1 MLVTL
6 AAGDNDGFHCQ
17 SPMPEIRQLPQSLVN
32 QIAAGEVVER
42 PASVI
47 KELVENALDAKAGCI
62 EVQLVAGGVK
72 QLSVRDDGH
81 GMPPEQMPLAVAPH
95 ATSKIRDLDDL
106 EAVASFGFRGEAL
119 ASIQSISRLRIVS
132 RPTDAEHGWELA
144 PGVDDEPR
152 PTPARPGTLVEVRDL
167 FFNVP
172 ARRKFLRT
180 ERTEFGHVDQLM
192 RKLALSNPT
201 VAFRLIHNE
210 RGVLDLPAVDADS
223 LEERIPKVLG
233 EGFLEQAREIDAAAS
248 GFVLTG
254 WVANPQYAR
263 ASTDQQLFFVNGRV
277 VRDRLIAHAIRRAYR
292 DVLHHAR
299 HPAYVLSLRLDPAMV
314 DVNVHPTKAEVRFR
328 DARGVHDFL
337 FQSVHRALAAP
348 GGAVFP
354 IASQQAPSAVP
365 VPGDEAVM
373 RAPPSGGVRGGRV
386 SQGYLSLLARGQ
398 AAVGSP
404 GMASEMTPG
413 MDGVAEPLP
422 GNEELPPLG
431 YAMAH
436 LGEIYILARNRDG
449 LVIVDAHA
457 AAERVTYERLK
468 STYRQQGLSGAPL
481 LLPVDLTVS
490 PSQAEAFET
499 WQEAFAA
506 AGVMVDRV
514 GPERVRV
521 REVPAMLR
529 EADIETLVREM
540 LAELQRVPLAED
552 VAPRAV
558 IEDRIDEI
566 LSTMA
571 CHGSVRANRR
581 LTVAEMNALLRDME
595 RTERGDQCNHGRP
608 TWRALSIE
616 ELDRWFMR
624 GQ

>member
-1 MLVTL
+1 
-6 AAGDNDGFHCQ
+6 
-17 SPMPEIRQLPQSLVN
+17 MPAIRQLPQSLVN

-47 KELVENALDAKAGCI
+47 KELVENALDAGADRI
-62 EVQLVAGGVK
+62 EVQVVAGGVK
-72 QLSVRDDGH
+72 QLSVRDNGH
-81 GMPPEQMPLAVAPH
+81 GMTPEQMPLAIAPH

-119 ASIQSISRLRIVS
+119 ASIQSISRLRLVS
-132 RPTDAEHGWELA
+132 RTTDSEHGWELA
-144 PGVDDEPR
+144 PGVFDEPR
-152 PTPARPGTLVEVRDL
+152 PTPAKPGTLVDVRDL

-180 ERTEFGHVDQLM
+180 ERTEFGHVDQLL
-192 RKLALSNPT
+192 RKLALANPG
-201 VAFRLIHNE
+201 VAFRLSHNDK
-210 RGVLDLPAVDADS
+210 GVLDLPAADADAI
-223 LEERIPKVLG
+223 EGRIARVLG
-233 EGFLEQAREIDAAAS
+233 GGFLGQAREIDAAAS
-248 GFVLTG
+248 GFALTG
-254 WVANPQYAR
+254 WVASPQYAR

-277 VRDRLIAHAIRRAYR
+277 VRDRLIAHAVRRAYS
-292 DVLHHAR
+292 DVLHHGR
-299 HPAYVLSLRLDPAMV
+299 HPAYVLSLRLDPAAV

-348 GGAVFP
+348 GGSSAAIVSAP
-354 IASQQAPSAVP
+354 TTVGGIRPGNEVSAPAASFGSSNGAPSVA
-365 VPGDEAVM
+365 G
-373 RAPPSGGVRGGRV
+373 RA

-398 AAVGSP
+398 SAQP
-404 GMASEMTPG
+404 GAPSV
-413 MDGVAEPLP
+413 GVAEPLP
-422 GNEELPPLG
+422 ADEEIPPLG
-431 YAMAH
+431 YAVEH

-468 STYRQQGLSGAPL
+468 NTYRQQGLSGAPL
-481 LLPVDLTVS
+481 LLPVDFTVS
-490 PSQAEAFET
+490 PAEAEAFEA
-499 WQEAFAA
+499 WQEAFGA

-529 EADIETLVREM
+529 EADIETLAREM
-540 LAELQRVPLAED
+540 LAELRRVPMAED
-552 VAPRAV
+552 TVPRAIV
-558 IEDRIDEI
+558 DERIDEI

-595 RTERGDQCNHGRP
+595 RTERSDQCNHGRP
-608 TWRALSIE
+608 TWRTLSID

>member
-1 MLVTL
+1 M
-6 AAGDNDGFHCQ
+6 A
-17 SPMPEIRQLPQSLVN
+17 EIRQLPQSLVN

-47 KELVENALDAKAGCI
+47 KELVENALDAGADRVD
-62 EVQLVAGGVK
+62 VQVVAGGVK
-72 QLSVRDDGH
+72 QLSVRDNGQ
-81 GMPPEQMPLAVAPH
+81 GMPPEQLPLAISPH
-95 ATSKIRDLDDL
+95 ATSKIQDLDDL

-119 ASIQSISRLRIVS
+119 ASIQSISRLRLVS
-132 RPTDAEHGWELA
+132 RTADAEHGWELA
-144 PGVDDEPR
+144 PGVFDEPR
-152 PTPARPGTLVEVRDL
+152 PTPAKAGTLVDVRDL

-180 ERTEFGHVDQLM
+180 ERTEFGHVDQLL
-192 RKLALSNPT
+192 RKLALANPG
-201 VAFRLIHNE
+201 VAFRLTHND
-210 RGVLDLPAVDADS
+210 RLVFDLPSVALDS
-223 LEERIPKVLG
+223 IESRMAAVLG
-233 EGFLEQAREIDAAAS
+233 QGFLEQAREIDASAS
-248 GFVLTG
+248 GLSLQG
-254 WVANPQYAR
+254 LVASPQYAR

-277 VRDRLIAHAIRRAYR
+277 VRDRLVAHAIRRAYS

-299 HPAYVLSLRLDPAMV
+299 HPAYVLSLRLDPAAV

-337 FQSVHRALAAP
+337 FQSVHRALATPGSATSPGVVQTGFEPRLDRGSDGTAAP
-348 GGAVFP
+348 KMPFGGEVAR
-354 IASQQAPSAVP
+354 PSMGKP
-365 VPGDEAVM
+365 TM
-373 RAPPSGGVRGGRV
+373 RGGR
-386 SQGYLSLLARGQ
+386 SAQGYFSLLEQGRAGEGEGGR
-398 AAVGSP
+398 
-404 GMASEMTPG
+404 
-413 MDGVAEPLP
+413 VAEPLP
-422 GNEELPPLG
+422 EDAEIPPLG
-431 YAMAH
+431 YAIAH

-468 STYRQQGLSGAPL
+468 QSYRQQALSAAPL
-481 LLPVDLTVS
+481 LLPVDIGVS
-490 PSQAEAFET
+490 PVEAEAFET

-506 AGVMVDRV
+506 AGVVLDRI

-521 REVPAMLR
+521 REVPVMLR

-540 LAELQRVPLAED
+540 LAEMRRVLLAGDD
-552 VAPRAV
+552 VPRAV
-558 IEDRIDEI
+558 IDDRIDEI

-581 LTVAEMNALLRDME
+581 LTVAEMDALLRDME
-595 RTERGDQCNHGRP
+595 RTERSDQCNHGRP
-608 TWRALSIE
+608 TWRRLTIE

>member
-1 MLVTL
+1 M
-6 AAGDNDGFHCQ
+6 A
-17 SPMPEIRQLPQSLVN
+17 EIRALPQSLVN

-47 KELVENALDAKAGCI
+47 KELVENALDAGADRI
-62 EVQLVAGGVK
+62 EVQVVAGGVK
-72 QLSVRDDGH
+72 HLSVRDNGH
-81 GMPPEQMPLAVAPH
+81 GMPPEQLSLAIAPH

-119 ASIQSISRLRIVS
+119 ASIQSISRLRLVS
-132 RPTDAEHGWELA
+132 RTADTDHGWELA
-144 PGVDDEPR
+144 PGVFDEPR
-152 PTPARPGTLVEVRDL
+152 PTPAKPGTLVDVRDL

-192 RKLALSNPT
+192 RKLALANPD
-201 VAFRLIHNE
+201 VAFRLTHND
-210 RGVLDLPAVDADS
+210 RHVLDLPAVT
-223 LEERIPKVLG
+223 LETVDQRIAAVLG
-233 EGFLEQAREIDAAAS
+233 QGFLEQAREIDASAS
-248 GFVLTG
+248 GFALQG
-254 WVANPQYAR
+254 LVASPQYAR

-277 VRDRLIAHAIRRAYR
+277 VRDRLVAHAIRRAYS

-299 HPAYVLSLRLDPAMV
+299 HPAYVLSLRLDPATV

-348 GGAVFP
+348 GGASSSGL
-354 IASQQAPSAVP
+354 AELEESGMAAPGMSFGGEVARPPMGVP
-365 VPGDEAVM
+365 ATG
-373 RAPPSGGVRGGRV
+373 GGR
-386 SQGYLSLLARGQ
+386 SAQGYFSLLEQGRAGE
-398 AAVGSP
+398 S
-404 GMASEMTPG
+404 
-413 MDGVAEPLP
+413 DGDRVAEPLP
-422 GNEELPPLG
+422 EDAEIPPLG
-431 YAMAH
+431 YAIAH

-468 STYRQQGLSGAPL
+468 QSYRQQALSAAPL
-481 LLPVDLTVS
+481 LLPVDLGVS
-490 PSQAEAFET
+490 PVEAEAFET

-506 AGVMVDRV
+506 AGVVLDRI

-521 REVPAMLR
+521 REVPVMLR
-529 EADIETLVREM
+529 EGDIETLVREM
-540 LAELQRVPLAED
+540 LAEMRRLPLAGD
-552 VAPRAV
+552 DAPRAV
-558 IEDRIDEI
+558 VDDRIDEI

-595 RTERGDQCNHGRP
+595 RTERSDQCNHGRP
-608 TWRALSIE
+608 TWRRLTIE

>member
-1 MLVTL
+1 M
-6 AAGDNDGFHCQ
+6 A
-17 SPMPEIRQLPQSLVN
+17 EIRQLPQSLVN

-47 KELVENALDAKAGCI
+47 KELVENALDAGADRV
-62 EVQLVAGGVK
+62 EVDVVAGGVK
-72 QLSVRDDGH
+72 QLSVRDNGH
-81 GMPPEQMPLAVAPH
+81 GMTPEQMPLAIAPH

-119 ASIQSISRLRIVS
+119 ASIQSISRLRLVS
-132 RPTDAEHGWELA
+132 RTADIDHGWELA
-144 PGVDDEPR
+144 PGVFDEPR
-152 PTPARPGTLVEVRDL
+152 PTPAKAGTLVDVRDL

-180 ERTEFGHVDQLM
+180 ERTEFGHVDQLL
-192 RKLALSNPT
+192 RKLALANPG
-201 VAFRLIHNE
+201 VAFRLRHNDKV
-210 RGVLDLPAVDADS
+210 VLDLPGVDAGS
-223 LEERIPKVLG
+223 IEGRLARVLG
-233 EGFLEQAREIDAAAS
+233 GGFLDQAREIDAAAS
-248 GFVLTG
+248 GFALTG
-254 WVANPQYAR
+254 WVASPQYAR

-277 VRDRLIAHAIRRAYR
+277 VRDRLIAHAVRRAYS
-292 DVLHHAR
+292 DVLHHGR
-299 HPAYVLSLRLDPAMV
+299 HPAYVLSLTLDPAAV

-337 FQSVHRALAAP
+337 FQAVHRALAAP
-348 GGAVFP
+348 GGGSEAVATAVTTAEAGSPRGEGAMAAAGFG
-354 IASQQAPSAVP
+354 APSASSP
-365 VPGDEAVM
+365 MAG
-373 RAPPSGGVRGGRV
+373 RA
-386 SQGYLSLLARGQ
+386 SQGYLSLLAHGQ
-398 AAVGSP
+398 DSGGAPGAAP
-404 GMASEMTPG
+404 
-413 MDGVAEPLP
+413 GVAEPLP
-422 GNEELPPLG
+422 VDEEIPPLG
-431 YAMAH
+431 YAVEH

-468 STYRQQGLSGAPL
+468 NTYRQQGLSGAPL
-481 LLPVDLTVS
+481 LLPVDLAVS
-490 PSQAEAFET
+490 PSEAEAFEI

-506 AGVMVDRV
+506 AGVVVDRV

-540 LAELQRVPLAED
+540 LAELQRVPRAED
-552 VAPRAV
+552 SAPRAIV
-558 IEDRIDEI
+558 DDHLDEI

-595 RTERGDQCNHGRP
+595 RTERSDQCNHGRP
-608 TWRALSIE
+608 TWRTLSIG

>member
-1 MLVTL
+1 M
-6 AAGDNDGFHCQ
+6 A
-17 SPMPEIRQLPQSLVN
+17 EIRQLPQSLVN

-47 KELVENALDAKAGCI
+47 KELVENALDAGADRI
-62 EVQLVAGGVK
+62 EVQVVAGGVK
-72 QLSVRDDGH
+72 QLSVRDNGH
-81 GMPPEQMPLAVAPH
+81 GMGPEQLPLAISPH

-119 ASIQSISRLRIVS
+119 ASIQSISRLRLVS
-132 RPTDAEHGWELA
+132 RTADADHGWELA
-144 PGVDDEPR
+144 PGVFDEPR
-152 PTPARPGTLVEVRDL
+152 PTPAKAGTLVDVRDL

-192 RKLALSNPT
+192 RKLALANPD
-201 VAFRLIHNE
+201 VAFRLIHND
-210 RGVLDLPAVDADS
+210 RPVLDLSAVT
-223 LEERIPKVLG
+223 LETLDQRIAAVLG
-233 EGFLEQAREIDAAAS
+233 QGFLEQAREIDASAS
-248 GFVLTG
+248 GFSLQG
-254 WVANPQYAR
+254 LVASPQYAR

-277 VRDRLIAHAIRRAYR
+277 VRDRLIAHAIRRAYS
-292 DVLHHAR
+292 DVLHHGR
-299 HPAYVLSLRLDPAMV
+299 HPAYVLSLHLDPAAV

-337 FQSVHRALAAP
+337 FQSVHRALATP
-348 GGAVFP
+348 GGA
-354 IASQQAPSAVP
+354 SSSSAVE
-365 VPGDEAVM
+365 PGLAGSAAPGMPFAGEAARPAMGTVTM
-373 RAPPSGGVRGGRV
+373 GTATMGGGR
-386 SQGYLSLLARGQ
+386 SAQGYFSLLEQGR
-398 AAVGSP
+398 AAEGE
-404 GMASEMTPG
+404 GG
-413 MDGVAEPLP
+413 RVAEPLP
-422 GNEELPPLG
+422 EDAEIPPLG
-431 YAMAH
+431 YAIAH

-468 STYRQQGLSGAPL
+468 QSYRQQALSAAPL
-481 LLPVDLTVS
+481 LLPVDLGVS
-490 PSQAEAFET
+490 PVEAEAFET

-506 AGVMVDRV
+506 AGVVLDRI

-521 REVPAMLR
+521 REVPVMLR

-540 LAELQRVPLAED
+540 LAEMRRVPLAGGD
-552 VAPRAV
+552 VPRAV
-558 IEDRIDEI
+558 VDDRIDEI

-595 RTERGDQCNHGRP
+595 RTERSDQCNHGRP
-608 TWRALSIE
+608 TWRRLTIE

>member
-1 MLVTL
+1 
-6 AAGDNDGFHCQ
+6 
-17 SPMPEIRQLPQSLVN
+17 MPEIRALPQSLVN

-47 KELVENALDAKAGCI
+47 KELVENALDAGADRI
-62 EVQLVAGGVK
+62 EVQVVAGGVK
-72 QLSVRDDGH
+72 QLSVRDNGH
-81 GMPPEQMPLAVAPH
+81 GMSPEQLPLAIAPH

-119 ASIQSISRLRIVS
+119 ASIQSISRLRLVS
-132 RPTDAEHGWELA
+132 RTADTDHGWELA
-144 PGVDDEPR
+144 PGVFDEPR
-152 PTPARPGTLVEVRDL
+152 PTPAKPGTLVDVRDL

-192 RKLALSNPT
+192 RKLALANPD
-201 VAFRLIHNE
+201 VAFRLTHND
-210 RGVLDLPAVDADS
+210 RPVLDLPAVT
-223 LEERIPKVLG
+223 LETVEQRIAAVLG
-233 EGFLEQAREIDAAAS
+233 QGFLEQAREIDASAS
-248 GFVLTG
+248 GFALQG
-254 WVANPQYAR
+254 LVASPQYAR

-277 VRDRLIAHAIRRAYR
+277 VRDRLVAHAIRRAYS

-299 HPAYVLSLRLDPAMV
+299 HPAYVLSLRLDPATV

-348 GGAVFP
+348 GGVSSSGLAE
-354 IASQQAPSAVP
+354 AESSGMGAPGMPFGGEAARPPMGVP
-365 VPGDEAVM
+365 MTG
-373 RAPPSGGVRGGRV
+373 GGR
-386 SQGYLSLLARGQ
+386 SAQGYFSLLEQGRAGE
-398 AAVGSP
+398 G
-404 GMASEMTPG
+404 
-413 MDGVAEPLP
+413 DGGRVAEPLP
-422 GNEELPPLG
+422 EDAEIPPLG
-431 YAMAH
+431 YAIAH
-436 LGEIYILARNRDG
+436 LGEIYVLARNRDG

-468 STYRQQGLSGAPL
+468 QSYRQQALSAAPL
-481 LLPVDLTVS
+481 LLPVDIGVS
-490 PSQAEAFET
+490 PVEAEAFET

-506 AGVMVDRV
+506 AGVVLDRI

-521 REVPAMLR
+521 REVPVMLR

-540 LAELQRVPLAED
+540 LAEMRRVPLAGGD
-552 VAPRAV
+552 VPRAV
-558 IEDRIDEI
+558 VDDRIDEI

-595 RTERGDQCNHGRP
+595 RTERSDQCNHGRP
-608 TWRALSIE
+608 TWRRLTIE

>member
-1 MLVTL
+1 
-6 AAGDNDGFHCQ
+6 
-17 SPMPEIRQLPQSLVN
+17 MPEIRQLPQSLVN

-47 KELVENALDAKAGCI
+47 KELVENALDAGADRIDVQVAG
-62 EVQLVAGGVK
+62 GGVK
-72 QLSVRDDGH
+72 QLSVRDNGH
-81 GMPPEQMPLAVAPH
+81 GMTPEEMPLAIAPH

-119 ASIQSISRLRIVS
+119 ASIQSISRLRLVS
-132 RPTDAEHGWELA
+132 RTADIDHGWELT
-144 PGVDDEPR
+144 PGVIDEPR
-152 PTPARPGTLVEVRDL
+152 PTPAKPGTLVDVRDL

-180 ERTEFGHVDQLM
+180 ERTEFGHVDQLL
-192 RKLALSNPT
+192 RKLALANPS
-201 VAFRLIHNE
+201 VAFRLINNDK
-210 RGVLDLPAVDADS
+210 GVLDLPAADADAI
-223 LEERIPKVLG
+223 EARIAKVLG
-233 EGFLEQAREIDAAAS
+233 RAFLDQAREIDSAAS
-248 GFVLTG
+248 GFALTG
-254 WVANPQYAR
+254 WVASPQYAR

-277 VRDRLIAHAIRRAYR
+277 VRDRLIAHAVRRAYS
-292 DVLHHAR
+292 DVLHHGR
-299 HPAYVLSLRLDPAMV
+299 HPAYVLSLTLDPAAV

-328 DARGVHDFL
+328 DARSVHDFL
-337 FQSVHRALAAP
+337 FQTVHRALAAP
-348 GGAVFP
+348 GGASAAVESVP
-354 IASQQAPSAVP
+354 HAPSTS
-365 VPGDEAVM
+365 VPGGEMSAA
-373 RAPPSGGVRGGRV
+373 RPAFGSPAGGATTGRG
-386 SQGYLSLLARGQ
+386 SQGYLSLLAHGQ
-398 AAVGSP
+398 QPQGVPSGL
-404 GMASEMTPG
+404 
-413 MDGVAEPLP
+413 GVAEPLP
-422 GNEELPPLG
+422 ADEEIPPLG
-431 YAMAH
+431 YAVEH

-468 STYRQQGLSGAPL
+468 STYRERGLSGAPL
-481 LLPVDLTVS
+481 LLPVDLAVS
-490 PSQAEAFET
+490 PSEAEAFEN
-499 WQEAFAA
+499 WQEAFSA
-506 AGVMVDRV
+506 AGVMIDRI

-540 LAELQRVPLAED
+540 LAELRRVPMAED
-552 VAPRAV
+552 TVPRAIV
-558 IEDRIDEI
+558 DERIDEI

-595 RTERGDQCNHGRP
+595 RTERSDQCNHGRP
-608 TWRALSIE
+608 TWRTLSID

>member
-1 MLVTL
+1 M
-6 AAGDNDGFHCQ
+6 A
-17 SPMPEIRQLPQSLVN
+17 EIRALPQSLVN

-47 KELVENALDAKAGCI
+47 KELVENALDAGADRI
-62 EVQLVAGGVK
+62 EVQVVAGGVK
-72 QLSVRDDGH
+72 QLSVCDNGH
-81 GMPPEQMPLAVAPH
+81 GMPPEQLPLAIAPH

-119 ASIQSISRLRIVS
+119 ASIQSISRLRLVS
-132 RPTDAEHGWELA
+132 RTSDADHGWELS
-144 PGVDDEPR
+144 PGVFDEPR
-152 PTPARPGTLVEVRDL
+152 PTPAKAGTLVDVRDL

-192 RKLALSNPT
+192 RKLALANPD

-210 RGVLDLPAVDADS
+210 RPVLDLPAVT
-223 LEERIPKVLG
+223 LETVDQRIAAVLG
-233 EGFLEQAREIDAAAS
+233 QGFLEQAREIDASAS
-248 GFVLTG
+248 GFSLQG
-254 WVANPQYAR
+254 LVASPQYAR

-277 VRDRLIAHAIRRAYR
+277 VRDRLIAHAIRRAYS

-299 HPAYVLSLRLDPAMV
+299 HPAYVLSLRLDPATV

-348 GGAVFP
+348 GGAASSG
-354 IASQQAPSAVP
+354 IADPDQSGMSAPGMPFGGEVARPSMGVPTTGSGRSA
-365 VPGDEAVM
+365 
-373 RAPPSGGVRGGRV
+373 
-386 SQGYLSLLARGQ
+386 QGYFSLLEQGRSGEGE
-398 AAVGSP
+398 GSR
-404 GMASEMTPG
+404 
-413 MDGVAEPLP
+413 VAEPLP
-422 GNEELPPLG
+422 EDAEIPPLG
-431 YAMAH
+431 YAVAH

-468 STYRQQGLSGAPL
+468 QSYRQQALSAAPL
-481 LLPVDLTVS
+481 LLPVDLGVS
-490 PSQAEAFET
+490 PVEAEAFAT

-506 AGVMVDRV
+506 AGVVLDRI

-521 REVPAMLR
+521 REVPVMLR

-540 LAELQRVPLAED
+540 LAEMRRVPLAGDD
-552 VAPRAV
+552 VPRAV
-558 IEDRIDEI
+558 VDDRIDEI

-595 RTERGDQCNHGRP
+595 RTERSDQCNHGRP
-608 TWRALSIE
+608 TWRRLTIE

>member
-1 MLVTL
+1 
-6 AAGDNDGFHCQ
+6 
-17 SPMPEIRQLPQSLVN
+17 MPSIRQLPQSLVN

-47 KELVENALDAKAGCI
+47 KELVENALDAGADRI
-62 EVQLVAGGVK
+62 EVQVAAGGVK
-72 QLSVRDDGH
+72 QLSVRDNGH
-81 GMPPEQMPLAVAPH
+81 GMTPEEMPLAIAPH

-132 RPTDAEHGWELA
+132 RTADNDHGWELA
-144 PGVDDEPR
+144 PGVCDEPR
-152 PTPARPGTLVEVRDL
+152 PTPAKPGTLVDVRDL

-180 ERTEFGHVDQLM
+180 ERTEFGHVDQLL
-192 RKLALSNPT
+192 RKLALANPS
-201 VAFRLIHNE
+201 VAFRLSHNDKA
-210 RGVLDLPAVDADS
+210 VLDLPCADS
-223 LEERIPKVLG
+223 DAIEARIAKVLG
-233 EGFLEQAREIDAAAS
+233 RGFLDQAREIDSAAS
-248 GFVLTG
+248 GFSLTG
-254 WVANPQYAR
+254 WVASPQYAR

-277 VRDRLIAHAIRRAYR
+277 VRDRLIAHAVRRAYS
-292 DVLHHAR
+292 DVLHHGR
-299 HPAYVLSLRLDPAMV
+299 HPAYVLSLKLDPAAV

-337 FQSVHRALAAP
+337 FQAVHRALAAP
-348 GGAVFP
+348 GGGSEAVATATTAEAGAP
-354 IASQQAPSAVP
+354 RGDGAMASAGFGAPSASSP
-365 VPGDEAVM
+365 IPG
-373 RAPPSGGVRGGRV
+373 RA

-398 AAVGSP
+398 NAGGSSGTAP
-404 GMASEMTPG
+404 
-413 MDGVAEPLP
+413 GVAEPLP
-422 GNEELPPLG
+422 ADEEIPPLG
-431 YAMAH
+431 YAIEH

-449 LVIVDAHA
+449 LVVVDAHA

-468 STYRQQGLSGAPL
+468 GAYRRQGLSGAPL
-481 LLPVDLTVS
+481 LLPVDIAVS
-490 PSQAEAFET
+490 PAEAEAFEL

-506 AGVMVDRV
+506 AGVVVDRV

-529 EADIETLVREM
+529 EADVETLVREM
-540 LAELQRVPLAED
+540 LAEIRRMPLAED
-552 VAPRAV
+552 RGTRAIV
-558 IEDRIDEI
+558 DERIDEI

-595 RTERGDQCNHGRP
+595 RTERSDQCNHGRP
-608 TWRALSIE
+608 TWRTLSIE

>member
-1 MLVTL
+1 
-6 AAGDNDGFHCQ
+6 
-17 SPMPEIRQLPQSLVN
+17 MPAIRQLPQSLVN

-47 KELVENALDAKAGCI
+47 KELVENALDAGADHI
-62 EVQLVAGGVK
+62 EVQVVAGGVK
-72 QLSVRDDGH
+72 QLSVRDNGH
-81 GMPPEQMPLAVAPH
+81 GMTPEEMPLAIAPH

-119 ASIQSISRLRIVS
+119 ASIQSISRLRLVS
-132 RPTDAEHGWELA
+132 RTTDIDHGWELA
-144 PGVDDEPR
+144 PGVFDEPR
-152 PTPARPGTLVEVRDL
+152 PTPAKPGTLVDVRDL

-180 ERTEFGHVDQLM
+180 ERTEFGHVDQLL
-192 RKLALSNPT
+192 RKLALANPG
-201 VAFRLIHNE
+201 VAFRLSHNDKA
-210 RGVLDLPAVDADS
+210 VLDLPAADDDAI
-223 LEERIPKVLG
+223 EARIAKVLG
-233 EGFLEQAREIDAAAS
+233 RGFLDQAREIDSAAS
-248 GFVLTG
+248 GFALTG
-254 WVANPQYAR
+254 WVASPQYAR

-277 VRDRLIAHAIRRAYR
+277 VRDRLIAHAVRRAYS
-292 DVLHHAR
+292 DVLHHGR
-299 HPAYVLSLRLDPAMV
+299 HPAYVLSLTLDPAAV

-328 DARGVHDFL
+328 DARSVHDFL
-337 FQSVHRALAAP
+337 FQTVHRALAAP
-348 GGAVFP
+348 GG
-354 IASQQAPSAVP
+354 IAPEGVAMPVQSSGFASSAGAGSSSGPTLSAPSAP
-365 VPGDEAVM
+365 AASSG
-373 RAPPSGGVRGGRV
+373 RA
-386 SQGYLSLLARGQ
+386 SQGYLSLLAHGQ
-398 AAVGSP
+398 QGQEGAPS
-404 GMASEMTPG
+404 
-413 MDGVAEPLP
+413 VAEPLP
-422 GNEELPPLG
+422 ADDEIPPLG
-431 YAMAH
+431 YAVEH

-468 STYRQQGLSGAPL
+468 SAYRQQGLSGAPL
-481 LLPVDLTVS
+481 LLPVDFAVS
-490 PSQAEAFET
+490 PAEAEAFET
-499 WQEAFAA
+499 WQEAFSA

-540 LAELQRVPLAED
+540 LAELRRVPMAED
-552 VAPRAV
+552 TVPRAIV
-558 IEDRIDEI
+558 DERIDEI

-581 LTVAEMNALLRDME
+581 LTIAEMNALLRDME
-595 RTERGDQCNHGRP
+595 RTERSDQCNHGRP
-608 TWRALSIE
+608 TWRTLSID

>member
-1 MLVTL
+1 M
-6 AAGDNDGFHCQ
+6 A
-17 SPMPEIRQLPQSLVN
+17 EIRQLPQSLVN

-47 KELVENALDAKAGCI
+47 KELVENALDAGADRV
-62 EVQLVAGGVK
+62 EVQVVAGGVK
-72 QLSVRDDGH
+72 QLSVRDNGH
-81 GMPPEQMPLAVAPH
+81 GMPPEQLPLAISPH

-119 ASIQSISRLRIVS
+119 ASIQSISRLRLVS
-132 RPTDAEHGWELA
+132 RTAEHDHGWELA
-144 PGVDDEPR
+144 PGVFDEPR
-152 PTPARPGTLVEVRDL
+152 PTPAKPGTLVDVRDL

-180 ERTEFGHVDQLM
+180 ERTEFGHVDQLL
-192 RKLALSNPT
+192 RKLALANPG
-201 VAFRLIHNE
+201 VAFRLTHND
-210 RGVLDLPAVDADS
+210 RVVLDLPSVELDAIES
-223 LEERIPKVLG
+223 RIAAVLG
-233 EGFLEQAREIDAAAS
+233 QGFLEQAREIDASAS
-248 GFVLTG
+248 GFALQG
-254 WVANPQYAR
+254 LVASPQYAR

-277 VRDRLIAHAIRRAYR
+277 VRDRLVAHAIRRAYS

-299 HPAYVLSLRLDPAMV
+299 HPAYVLSLTLDPAAV

-337 FQSVHRALAAP
+337 FQSVHRALATP
-348 GGAVFP
+348 GGV
-354 IASQQAPSAVP
+354 ASSGAAHGESVEAMARAMPFDGVPPGVSTSPLLNRSPGPSVA
-365 VPGDEAVM
+365 
-373 RAPPSGGVRGGRV
+373 SGGRAA
-386 SQGYLSLLARGQ
+386 QGYFSLLEQGRLGE
-398 AAVGSP
+398 G
-404 GMASEMTPG
+404 G
-413 MDGVAEPLP
+413 DRGVAEPLP
-422 GNEELPPLG
+422 VDEEIPPLG
-431 YAMAH
+431 YAIAH

-468 STYRQQGLSGAPL
+468 QSWRERVLSAAPL
-481 LLPVDLTVS
+481 LLPVDLAVS
-490 PSQAEAFET
+490 PSEAEAFEA

-506 AGVMVDRV
+506 AGVVLDRV

-521 REVPAMLR
+521 REVPVMLR

-540 LAELQRVPLAED
+540 LAEMRRLPLAGGD
-552 VAPRAV
+552 VPRAV
-558 IEDRIDEI
+558 IDDRIDEI

-595 RTERGDQCNHGRP
+595 RTERSDQCNHGRP
-608 TWRALSIE
+608 TWRRLTIE

>member
-1 MLVTL
+1 M
-6 AAGDNDGFHCQ
+6 A
-17 SPMPEIRQLPQSLVN
+17 EIRALPQSLVN

-47 KELVENALDAKAGCI
+47 KELVENALDAGADRI
-62 EVQLVAGGVK
+62 EVQVVAGGVK
-72 QLSVRDDGH
+72 QLSVCDNGH
-81 GMPPEQMPLAVAPH
+81 GMPPEQLPLAIAPH

-119 ASIQSISRLRIVS
+119 ASIQSISRLRLVS
-132 RPTDAEHGWELA
+132 RTADTDHGWELS
-144 PGVDDEPR
+144 PGVFDEPR
-152 PTPARPGTLVEVRDL
+152 PTPAKAGTLVDVRDL

-192 RKLALSNPT
+192 RKLALANPD
-201 VAFRLIHNE
+201 VAFRLIHND
-210 RGVLDLPAVDADS
+210 RPVLDLPAVT
-223 LEERIPKVLG
+223 LETIDQRIAAVLG
-233 EGFLEQAREIDAAAS
+233 QGFLEQVREIDASAS
-248 GFVLTG
+248 GFSLQG
-254 WVANPQYAR
+254 LVASPQYAR

-277 VRDRLIAHAIRRAYR
+277 VRDRLIAHAIRRAYS

-299 HPAYVLSLRLDPAMV
+299 HPAYVLSLRLDPATV

-348 GGAVFP
+348 GGAASSG
-354 IASQQAPSAVP
+354 IADPDQSGLAAAGMPFGGEAARPAIGVP
-365 VPGDEAVM
+365 TTG
-373 RAPPSGGVRGGRV
+373 GGR
-386 SQGYLSLLARGQ
+386 SAQGYFSLLEQGRTGEGE
-398 AAVGSP
+398 GSR
-404 GMASEMTPG
+404 
-413 MDGVAEPLP
+413 VAEPLP
-422 GNEELPPLG
+422 EDAEIPPLG
-431 YAMAH
+431 YAVAH

-468 STYRQQGLSGAPL
+468 QSYRQQALSAAPL
-481 LLPVDLTVS
+481 LLPVDLGVS
-490 PSQAEAFET
+490 PVEAEAFET

-506 AGVMVDRV
+506 AGVVLDRV

-521 REVPAMLR
+521 REVPVMLR

-540 LAELQRVPLAED
+540 LAEMRRVPLAGDD
-552 VAPRAV
+552 VPRAV
-558 IEDRIDEI
+558 VDDRIDEI

-595 RTERGDQCNHGRP
+595 HTERSDQCNHGRP
-608 TWRALSIE
+608 TWRRLTID

>member
-1 MLVTL
+1 M
-6 AAGDNDGFHCQ
+6 A
-17 SPMPEIRQLPQSLVN
+17 EIRQLPQSLVN

-47 KELVENALDAKAGCI
+47 KELVENALDAGADRI
-62 EVQLVAGGVK
+62 EVQVVAGGVK
-72 QLSVRDDGH
+72 QLSVRDNGH
-81 GMPPEQMPLAVAPH
+81 GMPPEQLSLAISPH

-119 ASIQSISRLRIVS
+119 ASIQSISRLRLVS
-132 RPTDAEHGWELA
+132 RPPEQEHGWELA
-144 PGVDDEPR
+144 PGVFDEPR
-152 PTPARPGTLVEVRDL
+152 PTPAKAGTLVDVRDL

-180 ERTEFGHVDQLM
+180 ERTEFGHVDQLL
-192 RKLALSNPT
+192 RKLALANPE
-201 VAFRLIHNE
+201 VAFRLSHND
-210 RGVLDLPAVDADS
+210 RVVLDLPAVELDAI
-223 LEERIPKVLG
+223 EQRIAAVLG
-233 EGFLEQAREIDAAAS
+233 RGFLDEAREIDAAAS
-248 GFVLTG
+248 GFALQG
-254 WVANPQYAR
+254 LVASPQYAR

-277 VRDRLIAHAIRRAYR
+277 VRDRLVAHAIRRAYS

-299 HPAYVLSLRLDPAMV
+299 HPAYVLSLRLDPATV

-337 FQSVHRALAAP
+337 FQSVHRALATP
-348 GGAVFP
+348 GGAVSSGGAEPGEAMASAMPP
-354 IASQQAPSAVP
+354 IAGGASRPSAGP
-365 VPGDEAVM
+365 SFATGGAFGGVPG
-373 RAPPSGGVRGGRV
+373 
-386 SQGYLSLLARGQ
+386 
-398 AAVGSP
+398 GSP
-404 GMASEMTPG
+404 GGRSAQGYFSLLEQG
-413 MDGVAEPLP
+413 RAGEGEGGRVAEPLP
-422 GNEELPPLG
+422 EDAEIPPLG
-431 YAMAH
+431 YAIAH

-468 STYRQQGLSGAPL
+468 QSWRERALSAAPL
-481 LLPVDLTVS
+481 LLPVDIAVS
-490 PSQAEAFET
+490 PVEAEAFET

-506 AGVMVDRV
+506 AGVVLDRI

-521 REVPAMLR
+521 REVPVMLR

-540 LAELQRVPLAED
+540 LAEMRRVPLAGGD
-552 VAPRAV
+552 VPRAV
-558 IEDRIDEI
+558 VDDRIDEI

-595 RTERGDQCNHGRP
+595 RTERSDQCNHGRP
-608 TWRALSIE
+608 TWRRLTIE